1 MELRIFLMDLKLS
14 FSFERLRIYKLQ
26 TLEFID

>member
-1 MELRIFLMDLKLS
+1 MELRIFLTDLILS
-14 FSFERLRIYKLQ
+14 FNFYGLVIYKLQ